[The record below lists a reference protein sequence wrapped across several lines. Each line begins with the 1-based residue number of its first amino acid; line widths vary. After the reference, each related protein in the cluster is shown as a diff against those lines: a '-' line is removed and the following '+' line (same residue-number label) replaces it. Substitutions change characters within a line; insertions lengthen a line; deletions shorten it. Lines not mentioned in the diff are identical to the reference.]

1 MKKLKNKFL
10 KGRKQEWKKA
20 ELIKRL
26 AWKAGV
32 FGMLLL
38 AGCSGDSEGQA
49 ASGRTGNLNEE
60 SVGEADSNLT
70 QEADSSFRQEE
81 TEGGGQAGKGIARES
96 AKDTAVDF
104 EALKAENPDIFA
116 WLYLPDTDI
125 DHPVLQSEEA
135 DDYYESHDAFGAVN
149 KTGALYTELANLK
162 NMCDFNTVIHG
173 KVQEGNAFA
182 DLYRFTDPDFF
193 EDHEKLYLYLDGNL
207 LTYEIFAAYERENT
221 SLIRTYDFT
230 YIAGCEQFLN
240 DMYSARKMG
249 KNLREGWEEVTPYH
263 FLLTLTA
270 ESPSDSEKQLV
281 VLAALIGDAA
291 GTIDRVV
298 AE

>member
-1 MKKLKNKFL
+1 MKKWKNRS
-10 KGRKQEWKKA
+10 GSVRK
-20 ELIKRL
+20 L

-32 FGMLLL
+32 LGMLLL
-38 AGCSGDSEGQA
+38 AGCSGKNEDSA
-49 ASGRTGNLNEE
+49 ASGMAGSLNEK
-60 SVGEADSNLT
+60 SADEANSNLA
-70 QEADSSFRQEE
+70 QEAGSSSLQEE
-81 TEGGGQAGKGIARES
+81 TEGGQAGKGIANES
-96 AKDTAVDF
+96 AKDTVVDF

-116 WLYLPDTDI
+116 WLYIPDTDI

-135 DDYYESHDAFGAVN
+135 DDYYESHNAYGEISE
-149 KTGALYTELANLK
+149 TGALYTELANLK
-162 NMCDFNTVIHG
+162 NMCDFNTVVHG
-173 KVQEGNAFA
+173 RVQEGNAFA

-240 DMYSARKMG
+240 DMYSAREMG
-249 KNLREGWEEVTPYH
+249 KNIREGWEEVTPYH

-270 ESPSDSEKQLV
+270 ESSSDSDKQLV